1 MSETADA
8 RQLLRHGAHAMPPDD
23 LGSDDECNVVRDVA
37 AAFALG
43 AVDLAERLRVEQ
55 HILVC
60 PHCARAVRELR
71 ASAALIGLA
80 VPLASP
86 PPHVKAALFARI
98 DQAARRGAP
107 VQPSLVLHEPAPT
120 ITLPPSRPVATREKA
135 RVQTRPATL
144 PSRLA
149 SIAALRPRWE
159 NWDFGNFAVPLAT
172 VPLLLAL
179 GIVGIWAL
187 NTQSALNDRI
197 AQVRQL
203 SAQVTT
209 LNAQVTALNK
219 SLASMDQFV
228 AAADA
233 KMYPMT
239 SSSGSSNAYGQ
250 VIANPG
256 TDQAMLMVWRLN
268 SSHARYEVVLET
280 NQGTMEPAGELLVNT
295 EGRGVTILDLEQPFA
310 MYRSVHVKPKPL
322 DSTNGVSDTL
332 AQADVLFA
340 LIDPN
345 LGSTDDTDGLL
356 MQSP

>member
-1 MSETADA
+1 MSETADT
-8 RQLLRHGAHAMPPDD
+8 RHMVRHGADAVPPEDV
-23 LGSDDECNVVRDVA
+23 GTDDECAVVRDVA
-37 AAFALG
+37 AVFALG
-43 AVDLAERLRVEQ
+43 AVEMTDRLRVEQ

-60 PHCARAVRELR
+60 PHCARVVRELR
-71 ASAALIGLA
+71 ASAALIGLTA
-80 VPLASP
+80 PLVSP
-86 PPHVKAALFARI
+86 PPRVKATLFARI
-98 DQAARRGAP
+98 DQVARSGVAVR
-107 VQPSLVLHEPAPT
+107 PSLVLPEPAPT
-120 ITLPPSRPVATREKA
+120 L
-135 RVQTRPATL
+135 TL
-144 PSRLA
+144 PSSRTMPVPATTQRRPRSTQPGRLA
-149 SIAALRPRWE
+149 SMAALRPRWAS
-159 NWDFGNFAVPLAT
+159 WDFGNFAVPLAT

-179 GIVGIWAL
+179 GIVGLWAL
-187 NTQSALNDRI
+187 NTQSALNDRT
-197 AQVRQL
+197 AQVQQL
-203 SAQVTT
+203 TAQVTT

-239 SSSGSSNAYGQ
+239 SGSGSSSAYGQ

-268 SSHARYEVVLET
+268 SSHSRYEVVLET

-295 EGRGVTILDLEQPFA
+295 EGRGVTVLDLDQPFN
-310 MYRSVHVKPKPL
+310 MYRSVHVKPKPV
-322 DSTNGVSDTL
+322 DSTNGQSDTV